1 MSGTTAWKETVAMR
15 VNKAEPSSSKNR
27 MAVSVTVR
35 FALNGKIYPESV
47 AWRGRQYPILKVRK
61 VSYFCGDAYSTPDRV
76 FLVEYKCGTFHLF
89 YIGQRWFVHPSD
101 PSYQDE
107 EPYLSSDSRR
117 NSGWRSRQGRHRSR

>member
-1 MSGTTAWKETVAMR
+1 MR
-15 VNKAEPSSSKNR
+15 VNGTDPSSSTNR
-27 MAVSVTVR
+27 IAVSVTAR
-35 FALNGKIYPESV
+35 FALNGKLYPESV

-101 PSYQDE
+101 PSYQE
-107 EPYLSSDSRR
+107 EELYQSPDRR
-117 NSGWRSRQGRHRSR
+117 LNTGWRSRQRRHRR